1 MSTTFAIG
9 ELARQTGTKAETI
22 RYYEKIGLLTAPLRS
37 AGNYRSYS
45 ETDAQRLRFVRRSRE
60 LGFSIDQIRE
70 LMAFSSHG
78 EADCS
83 TVDNVVRSH
92 VEDIE
97 GKIRD
102 LQALRGELSRMIS
115 RCPGGSIAG
124 CRILEALDAL
134 PSHLDVPTGASRG

>member
-1 MSTTFAIG
+1 MSITFNIG
-9 ELARQTGTKAETI
+9 QLARQAGVKAETI
-22 RYYEKIGLLTAPLRS
+22 RYYEKIGLLGVPTRS

-45 ETDAQRLRFVRRSRE
+45 EADAQRLRFVRRSRE

-78 EADCS
+78 ESDCS

-92 VEDIE
+92 VQDIE

-102 LQALRGELSRMIS
+102 LQALSTELSRMIGS
-115 RCPGGSIAG
+115 CPGGSITD
-124 CRILEALDAL
+124 CRILDALDAPKSL
-134 PSHLDVPTGASRG
+134 P